1 MKKYLTCLLVLI
13 MLLFTGCIKNY
24 KTVTFDS
31 DGGTPVESIKV
42 EKGNTI
48 NEPSAPTKE
57 KYEFVGWFL
66 DGEKFN
72 FKNTKIEKN
81 ITLKAGWLKNEVTYE
96 VVFKDYDGTELKK
109 ETVKEGNSATAP
121 VPPTREGYTFT
132 GWDKDFTNVQ
142 SNLVVTAQ
150 YEKNEVTY
158 EVVFKDYDGTELK
171 KETVKEGNS

>member
-72 FKNTKIEKN
+72 FKKRKDCTIHSIKEVEYFLCNLDKAVKSIKIYKF
-81 ITLKAGWLKNEVTYE
+81 LK
-96 VVFKDYDGTELKK
+96 
-109 ETVKEGNSATAP
+109 
-121 VPPTREGYTFT
+121 
-132 GWDKDFTNVQ
+132 
-142 SNLVVTAQ
+142 
-150 YEKNEVTY
+150 
-158 EVVFKDYDGTELK
+158 
-171 KETVKEGNS
+171 